1 MSAITTMTELMNEN
15 ERLRALLRQSEEEIT
30 RLKEKAAERR
40 ENCIAYYDEQ
50 LAELRT
56 QLAASQKRCEEV
68 TTERDACK
76 LIAMRCETG
85 LIEKRLEVESLQ
97 AQLAAMTAE
106 RDEAVRLSRYAVHDA
121 LLHSGHTVTEHTGNV
136 FGQWQQA
143 IQDAVKAEQQLA
155 ASQARCAQL
164 EEALKWSLPLVMKLH
179 HPFNHVAMVSELT
192 CDGCKNYYKAKR
204 ELEAL
209 TPERPPA

>member
-1 MSAITTMTELMNEN
+1 MSAITTMLDLMNEN
-15 ERLRALLRQSEEEIT
+15 GRLRVLL
-30 RLKEKAAERR
+30 K
-40 ENCIAYYDEQ
+40 
-50 LAELRT
+50 
-56 QLAASQKRCEEV
+56 
-68 TTERDACK
+68 
-76 LIAMRCETG
+76 RCETG

-155 ASQARCAQL
+155 ASTARCA
-164 EEALKWSLPLVMKLH
+164 
-179 HPFNHVAMVSELT
+179 
-192 CDGCKNYYKAKR
+192 
-204 ELEAL
+204 ELESVLAGL
-209 TPERPPA
+209 LSIPTRDTDHPQYDQLFAQAKQAIVSTERPPA